1 MSLDLSVLWVIFFVL
16 LLVAVVNTLL
26 FKPLLRVMHAREQA
40 VTSARGLAEK
50 AAADAAAAAQ
60 QYEQRTQAARA
71 ELHRD
76 MDEVRLAAETQRADL
91 LAATRREADA
101 QLAAAKVTVAQETEA
116 ARARLEGEVE
126 TLGRAIASQILGR
139 PAS

>member
-16 LLVAVVNTLL
+16 LLVAVVNSLL
-26 FKPLLRVMHAREQA
+26 FKPLLRVMHARERA
-40 VTSARGLAEK
+40 VTSARELAEK
-50 AAADAAAAAQ
+50 ATADAAAAVQ
-60 QYEQRTQAARA
+60 HYEQRTQAARA

-76 MDEVRLAAETQRADL
+76 MDDVRRAAEAQRAEL
-91 LAATRREADA
+91 LASSRKEADV
-101 QLAAAKVTVAQETEA
+101 QLAAARATVAQDAEA
-116 ARARLEGEVE
+116 ARMRLEAEAE